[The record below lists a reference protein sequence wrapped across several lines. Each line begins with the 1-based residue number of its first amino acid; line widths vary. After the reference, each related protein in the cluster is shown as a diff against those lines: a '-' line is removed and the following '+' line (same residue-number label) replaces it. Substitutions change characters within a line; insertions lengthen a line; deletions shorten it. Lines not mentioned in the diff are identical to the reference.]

1 MSKIENPKILL
12 KKTLVLK
19 VCDDNAH
26 NPEKNNAKKCYDN
39 FYIFKE
45 NDLGIFSCSIIIEQ
59 L

>member
-12 KKTLVLK
+12 KKTLVLE

-26 NPEKNNAKKCYDN
+26 KTKKITQKNVTIT

-45 NDLGIFSCSIIIEQ
+45 NDLGIFLVQI
-59 L
+59 

>member
-26 NPEKNNAKKCYDN
+26 NPEKITQKSVTIT
-39 FYIFKE
+39 FIFLRKM
-45 NDLGIFSCSIIIEQ
+45 I
-59 L
+59 